1 MTKKGVIVFDANKL
15 LLPISKKAPAGSD
28 LRLDPAAQALYQQIK
43 DARLAARTA
52 ERQQSQ
58 GAEGTTD
65 QAQWQTVLA
74 LGQIILTERSKDLEV
89 AAWMTEALL
98 RERGFAGLKDG
109 FCLLRELIEHFWE
122 SLYPSIDE
130 DGLSTKI
137 APLIGL
143 NGEET
148 DGTLIVPI
156 AMISLTAGRSS
167 GPFALWQYQQ
177 ALETNRISDKE
188 KQAQRISQGAVT
200 LEAIQTAVKET
211 PPLFFHQLREN
222 VIACKQEFLQLIAA
236 LDARCGD
243 ESSPGSRIRAQLDAC
258 LECIDMVA
266 KEIVGV
272 VTQQEKTEIIES
284 KSTSHYSDSVPVMP
298 THVSG
303 ESVSR
308 EQVLQNL
315 LQSAD
320 FFRRTEPHSP
330 LSYVLERTVRWG
342 RMSLP
347 ELLKEL
353 VRDEPS
359 LGQIR
364 NLTGVE

>member
-1 MTKKGVIVFDANKL
+1 VFDGNKL
-15 LLPISKKAPAGSD
+15 LLPIREKEPAGLD
-28 LRLDPAAQALYQQIK
+28 LRLDPSAQALYQQIK

-52 ERQQSQ
+52 ERQQLQ
-58 GAEGTTD
+58 GAEGTT
-65 QAQWQTVLA
+65 ANIQWNTVLA
-74 LGQIILTERSKDLEV
+74 LGKTILTKHSKDLEV
-89 AAWMTEALL
+89 ASWMTEALL

-109 FCLLRELIEHFWE
+109 FFLLRELIERFWE
-122 SLYPSIDE
+122 GLYPSIDE

-137 APLIGL
+137 ASLTGL

-156 AMISLTAGRSS
+156 AMIPLTAGRSA

-177 ALETNRISDKE
+177 ALETNRIADKE
-188 KQAQRISQGAVT
+188 KQAQRIAQGVIS

-222 VIACKQEFLQLIAA
+222 LIACKQEFLQLIAA
-236 LDARCGD
+236 LDSRCGE
-243 ESSPGSRIRAQLDAC
+243 ESPPGSRIRAQIDAC
-258 LECIDMVA
+258 LECVDMVA

-272 VTQQEKTEIIES
+272 VTQQEKTEIIEL
-284 KSTSHYSDSVPVMP
+284 KSTSSYSEAMSNTP

-303 ESVSR
+303 EAVSR
-308 EQVLQNL
+308 EQVLQSL
-315 LQSAD
+315 LQAAD